1 MISILRSNGVLGRIR
16 LALAI
21 SVLFDIAAGVFAG
34 IVYSTVPSS
43 SIAGMLDNLGAP
55 VEALVM
61 WVAPG
66 HTVTQPLLDML
77 FSAIISWVVVW
88 IALSLPA
95 WWTNRQ

>member
-1 MISILRSNGVLGRIR
+1 MISILRSNGVLGRVR

-21 SVLFDIAAGVFAG
+21 AVLFDIAAGVFAG
-34 IVYSTVPSS
+34 IVYSVVPSS
-43 SIAGMLDNLGAP
+43 AIARVLDNLGAP
-55 VEALVM
+55 VEELVM

-66 HTVTQPLLDML
+66 HTGTQPFLGML
-77 FSAIISWVVVW
+77 FSVILSWAVVW